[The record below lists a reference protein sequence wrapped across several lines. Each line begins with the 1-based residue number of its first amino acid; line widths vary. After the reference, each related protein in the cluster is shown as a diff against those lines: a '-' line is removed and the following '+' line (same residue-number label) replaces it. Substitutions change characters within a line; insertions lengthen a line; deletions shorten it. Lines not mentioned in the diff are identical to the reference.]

1 MTTARIP
8 LSHID
13 IRPGRRSVSRA
24 DVKALAGSI
33 QEVGLLSPIAVYRV
47 GAAFELVAGR
57 HRVEAAKSLGWTEIE
72 AVLVDLNDLQREMA
86 EIDENLVRCN
96 LNAADTARQTARR
109 KELYLRMHPETAQGV
124 AGGKARHRSATADSA
139 VAESFTADTASKTGR
154 SVRSVREDA
163 QIGES
168 IPEDV
173 FEAIADSPLADSKT
187 DLLAMARLPEEEQR
201 DVVANADLADKAS
214 VRAEI
219 ERHKPTR
226 RTSEESQEIQYDD
239 ASDGFGDAP
248 TDDDPPLAD
257 DNDAP
262 EPDWMGSY
270 STDRP
275 GAAEESSAP
284 IPSAHEDSVQTELAP
299 PPAPPATTDRPGD
312 AEAAENATFVEAT
325 APEPPEPTPASP
337 ATSSRTF
344 EAASRTGVGVGAGN
358 KSHAPARTFSAR
370 PLDAGDL
377 TRALFDFTTTTVV
390 AAMGETLSDQE
401 RGSLAAQLIDGL
413 PTHEVERLSHRIGV
427 RVRSDAAPSLKSIKA
442 DLRKLSTSDLL
453 ALERELPMIRKEI
466 GQAERAAQKAAS

>member
-262 EPDWMGSY
+262 EPDWMGSGA
-270 STDRP
+270 TDWP
-275 GAAEESSAP
+275 GAVEDSRAP
-284 IPSAHEDSVQTELAP
+284 IPSAHEDSAEAEPATP
-299 PPAPPATTDRPGD
+299 SAPPASFT
-312 AEAAENATFVEAT
+312 AA
-325 APEPPEPTPASP
+325 PK
-337 ATSSRTF
+337 TSS
-344 EAASRTGVGVGAGN
+344 VGVGAGS
-358 KSHAPARTFSAR
+358 KSHAPTRTFSAR

-401 RGSLAAQLIDGL
+401 RASLAAQLIDGL

-453 ALERELPMIRKEI
+453 ALERELPMIRKEV
-466 GQAERAAQKAAS
+466 GANERAAQKAAS